1 MLFLRSIAGVGTR
14 FGQRPLQLRPKVVWR
29 RYHLLARG
37 PGVQPSTLTFRVP
50 PLHRVQH
57 GNEANHGCRTAP
69 PNRQGP
75 VRTHGQQAHLTPRSF
90 AGPARRGR
98 ERPPR
103 DGGCAATSE
112 QAHLLPYCRLSRLL
126 CCPSR
131 ILSSSY
137 HSSKRRRL
145 LSREHTY
152 QHGSGQTPPPPGRLS
167 AVATPLPV
175 AFQVLRTP
183 FGTGIDRTT
192 RFCAVV
198 RALSH
203 PKKPRALP
211 EILPDGVLIRIDFAL
226 TSALTSSSRCRL
238 GPLRNPA
245 PLARAW
251 ASSLGRLDP
260 S

>member
-1 MLFLRSIAGVGTR
+1 MLFLQSIAGVGTR

-29 RYHLLARG
+29 RCHLLARG

-112 QAHLLPYCRLSRLL
+112 QAHLLPYCTLSRLL

-137 HSSKRRRL
+137 HSSKRQTTTALVTGTYIPTRL
-145 LSREHTY
+145 WAPL
-152 QHGSGQTPPPPGRLS
+152 PPGS
-167 AVATPLPV
+167 AV
-175 AFQVLRTP
+175 
-183 FGTGIDRTT
+183 
-192 RFCAVV
+192 
-198 RALSH
+198 
-203 PKKPRALP
+203 
-211 EILPDGVLIRIDFAL
+211 
-226 TSALTSSSRCRL
+226 SRCNAPPCGFPGSENPVRYRNRSHHPL
-238 GPLRNPA
+238 LRCGPSPVTSQETKGAARDPA
-245 PLARAW
+245 
-251 ASSLGRLDP
+251 
-260 S
+260 